1 MLSTGRIVVCLA
13 LLVSPA
19 ALAAPHEARVPLH
32 DGRLESAD
40 LTAVLLNDLH
50 IRGVSLDVGTI
61 DLNGLGG
68 ATFVRAVDA
77 ALGDGCKIDITP
89 DALVLHFD
97 PEKLPHSIDD
107 AKQATR
113 VFTATAAPAATARQH
128 RHYGLLL
135 PQEVD
140 PRRTTVILV
149 HGLDCDRTNWFPM
162 SDRLI
167 GEGYQVA
174 YFTYPS
180 DGPLEE
186 SAQLLARDMSALRDQ
201 FPDMTLDIVAHSMGG
216 LVARRY
222 VEGDAYAGGVKH
234 LILLGTPNLGS
245 HWAAYRMALEVQEH
259 YNLWRHEK
267 DWSPTWMITDG
278 LGEAGRDLKP
288 TSYFLKELNA
298 RPRREGVAYTVIAGS
313 QHPIYPITAD
323 ALNGAANL
331 IPNRVASLWGF
342 RQTDWALRNRAE
354 TMREHIG
361 KSDGPVNVSST
372 KLDGVDDYIILP
384 CDHAALYC
392 PCNGKHPAAWD
403 IIRDRLAH

>member
-77 ALGDGCKIDITP
+77 ALGDGCKIDVTP

-245 HWAAYRMALEVQEH
+245 HWAAYRMALEVQELETRVRD
-259 YNLWRHEK
+259 YDRQFPKQADLGDFIK
-267 DWSPTWMITDG
+267 DMT
-278 LGEAGRDLKP
+278 R
-288 TSYFLKELNA
+288 
-298 RPRREGVAYTVIAGS
+298 VS
-313 QHPIYPITAD
+313 QQ
-323 ALNGAANL
+323 L
-331 IPNRVASLWGF
+331 
-342 RQTDWALRNRAE
+342 ALREWKYQPGAPKRGDTYFELPIQMNFQGE
-354 TMREHIG
+354 FLNVYSFLSEVEHLQRLTRIRKLAIKAKDFKTGLVEVEIG
-361 KSDGPVNVSST
+361 LNIYFSEG
-372 KLDGVDDYIILP
+372 
-384 CDHAALYC
+384 
-392 PCNGKHPAAWD
+392 
-403 IIRDRLAH
+403 